1 MSKRKTDH
9 ETGGICSRR
18 AFLAATGAAAAGL
31 AAGSLAK
38 PGRLFAAAPSRSYG
52 VPALVAATQA
62 FDYTRENVKA
72 RVQHL
77 FEALGGIGDVIKSGD
92 KVAIR
97 SISPAGLRMKAT
109 PGSRVRLSSKVCGRT
124 RRCCARWEN

>member
-38 PGRLFAAAPSRSYG
+38 PGRLFAAAPSKPVSSTCSR
-52 VPALVAATQA
+52 PWAASVT
-62 FDYTRENVKA
+62 
-72 RVQHL
+72 
-77 FEALGGIGDVIKSGD
+77 
-92 KVAIR
+92 
-97 SISPAGLRMKAT
+97 
-109 PGSRVRLSSKVCGRT
+109 
-124 RRCCARWEN
+124 